1 MDLQLT
7 GQTAVVTGSTAGIGL
22 EIARRLALEGADV
35 VVSGRDR
42 GKVDAAVASIRE
54 SGGSVGAGRR
64 RRCHHG
70 EPVRPIWSQAAGT
83 VDILVN
89 NLGIYESKAFA
100 DITDDDWLR
109 YFDVNV
115 VSGARLARAVF
126 PGMLERNR
134 GRIVFVSSE
143 LALSVPKDMIHYAV
157 TKTAQLT
164 IARGLA
170 ELTRGT
176 KVTVNSV
183 LPGPTR
189 SPGVEDFLKSVASNP
204 DAPASEMEA
213 EFFATARASS
223 LLQRMIDPEEIA
235 SLVAYLASPLAAA
248 INGAAVRVEGGL
260 ITTIA

>member
-1 MDLQLT
+1 MDLQLS

-35 VVSGRDR
+35 VVAGRSRD
-42 GKVDAAVASIRE
+42 KVDAAVADVRA
-54 SGGSVGAGRR
+54 SGGAVIRGVVAD
-64 RRCHHG
+64 
-70 EPVRPIWSQAAGT
+70 VTTAAGASDLIRAAGE

-100 DITDDDWLR
+100 EISDEDWAR
-109 YFDVNV
+109 YFDINV
-115 VSGARLARAVF
+115 IGGARLARSVF
-126 PGMLERNR
+126 PGMLDRNR
-134 GRIVFVSSE
+134 GRIIFVSSE
-143 LALSVPKDMIHYAV
+143 SALSVPKDMIHYAV

-170 ELTRGT
+170 ELTKGT
-176 KVTVNSV
+176 RVTVNSV

-189 SPGVEDFLKSVASNP
+189 SAGIDDFLKSVTSNP
-204 DAPASEMEA
+204 DASPSEMEA

-223 LLQRMIDPEEIA
+223 LIQRMIDPAEIA

-248 INGAAVRVEGGL
+248 VNGAAVRVEGGL
-260 ITTIA
+260 VTTIA